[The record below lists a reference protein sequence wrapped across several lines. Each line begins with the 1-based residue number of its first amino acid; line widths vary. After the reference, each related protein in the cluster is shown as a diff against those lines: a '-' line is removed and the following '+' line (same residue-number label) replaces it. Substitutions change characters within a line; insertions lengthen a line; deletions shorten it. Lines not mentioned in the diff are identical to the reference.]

1 MKNETRKNKTRKN
14 RAKQNKTR
22 KNKYHPAPSLKT
34 LNVGY
39 PLYASKK
46 HEGDK
51 LLEYKM
57 DAEKRANDHC
67 LLDNSSWF
75 GDLDV
80 AKSYKKS
87 DTQIYKWK
95 IKNLTYLLN
104 INKENENFINYL
116 FSNARITLT
125 PTINLQPE
133 QIKKIDYIHE
143 YINMSPNEK
152 ALFEF
157 KFAFGYIT
165 VKEQFEFLK
174 LVSYLIKNNFIK
186 LDTRDGDSILNKLNF
201 KINYYKLSHLLSK
214 KEKNNRLSFYFFDKY
229 AIMNLCKLVY
239 NKKEY
244 KISGVYQ
251 KNDTSFWFPDLL
263 VYKMNIQEYILFNP
277 HHNLIY
283 EKLIE

>member
-1 MKNETRKNKTRKN
+1 MKTKKSKTIKSKTMKNKSMKKTSI
-14 RAKQNKTR
+14 Q
-22 KNKYHPAPSLKT
+22 PSLKI
-34 LNVGY
+34 LKVGY

-57 DAEKRANDHC
+57 NAEKKSKDHC

-80 AKSYKKS
+80 AKSYKTS

-95 IKNLTYLLN
+95 IKTPTYLLN
-104 INKENENFINYL
+104 INKENEAFIDDL
-116 FSNARITLT
+116 FNNSKIKLT
-125 PTINLQPE
+125 PTINLTTE
-133 QIKKIDYIHE
+133 QIKKIDYEHK
-143 YINMSPNEK
+143 YINMNPNEK
-152 ALFEF
+152 ALYEF

-165 VKEQFEFLK
+165 VKEQYEFLK
-174 LVSYLIKNNFIK
+174 LVSYLIKNDFIK
-186 LDTRDGDSILNKLNF
+186 LDTRDGKSILKKLDF
-201 KINYYKLSHLLSK
+201 KINYYKLSHLLLK
-214 KEKNNRLSFYFFDKY
+214 KEKYNRLSFYLFDKY
-229 AIMNLCKLVY
+229 AIMNFCKLVY
-239 NKKEY
+239 NKKNY

-251 KNDTSFWFPDLL
+251 KNDTSFWFPNLV

-277 HHNLIY
+277 HHNLLY

>member
-1 MKNETRKNKTRKN
+1 MKTKKSKTIKNKTM
-14 RAKQNKTR
+14 
-22 KNKYHPAPSLKT
+22 KNKSMKKTSIQPSLKI
-34 LNVGY
+34 LKVGY

-57 DAEKRANDHC
+57 NAEKKTKDHC

-80 AKSYKKS
+80 AKSYKTS

-95 IKNLTYLLN
+95 IKTPTYLLN
-104 INKENENFINYL
+104 INKENEAFIDDL
-116 FSNARITLT
+116 FNNSKIKLI
-125 PTINLQPE
+125 PTINLTTV
-133 QIKKIDYIHE
+133 QIKKIDYEHK
-143 YINMSPNEK
+143 YINMNPNEK
-152 ALFEF
+152 ALYEF

-165 VKEQFEFLK
+165 VKEQYEFLK
-174 LVSYLIKNNFIK
+174 LVSYLIKNDFIK
-186 LDTRDGDSILNKLNF
+186 LDTRDGKSILKKLDF
-201 KINYYKLSHLLSK
+201 KINYYRLSHLLLK
-214 KEKNNRLSFYFFDKY
+214 KEKYNRLSFYLFDKY
-229 AIMNLCKLVY
+229 AIMNFCKLVY
-239 NKKEY
+239 NKKNY

-251 KNDTSFWFPDLL
+251 KNDTSFWFPNLV

-277 HHNLIY
+277 HHNLLY

>member
-1 MKNETRKNKTRKN
+1 MKTKKSKTIKNKTMK
-14 RAKQNKTR
+14 KT
-22 KNKYHPAPSLKT
+22 YIQPSLKI
-34 LNVGY
+34 LKVGY

-57 DAEKRANDHC
+57 NAEKKSKDHC

-80 AKSYKKS
+80 AKSYKTS

-95 IKNLTYLLN
+95 IKTPTYLLN
-104 INKENENFINYL
+104 INKENEAFIDDL
-116 FSNARITLT
+116 FNNSKIKLT
-125 PTINLQPE
+125 PTINLTTV
-133 QIKKIDYIHE
+133 QIKKIDYEHK
-143 YINMSPNEK
+143 YINMNPNEK
-152 ALFEF
+152 ALYEF

-165 VKEQFEFLK
+165 VKEQYEFLK
-174 LVSYLIKNNFIK
+174 LVSYLIKNDFIK
-186 LDTRDGDSILNKLNF
+186 LDTRDGKSILKKLDF
-201 KINYYKLSHLLSK
+201 KINYYKLSHLLLK
-214 KEKNNRLSFYFFDKY
+214 KEKYNRLSFYLFDKY
-229 AIMNLCKLVY
+229 AIMNFCKLVY
-239 NKKEY
+239 NKKNY

-251 KNDTSFWFPDLL
+251 KNDTSFWFPNLV

-277 HHNLIY
+277 HHNLLY

>member
-1 MKNETRKNKTRKN
+1 MKTKKSKTIKNKTMK
-14 RAKQNKTR
+14 KT
-22 KNKYHPAPSLKT
+22 YIQPSLKI
-34 LNVGY
+34 LKVGY

-57 DAEKRANDHC
+57 NAENKSKDHC

-80 AKSYKKS
+80 AKSYKTS

-95 IKNLTYLLN
+95 IKTPTYLLN
-104 INKENENFINYL
+104 INKENEAFIDDL
-116 FSNARITLT
+116 FNNSKIKLT
-125 PTINLQPE
+125 PTINLTTV
-133 QIKKIDYIHE
+133 QIKKIDYEHK
-143 YINMSPNEK
+143 YINMNPNEK
-152 ALFEF
+152 ALYEF

-165 VKEQFEFLK
+165 VKEQYEFLK
-174 LVSYLIKNNFIK
+174 LVSYLIKNDFIK
-186 LDTRDGDSILNKLNF
+186 LDTRDGKSILKKLDF
-201 KINYYKLSHLLSK
+201 KINYYKLSHLLLK
-214 KEKNNRLSFYFFDKY
+214 KEKYNRLSFYLFDKY
-229 AIMNLCKLVY
+229 AIMNFCKLVY
-239 NKKEY
+239 NKKNY

-251 KNDTSFWFPDLL
+251 KNDTSFWFPNLV

-277 HHNLIY
+277 HHNLLY

>member
-1 MKNETRKNKTRKN
+1 MKTKKSKTIKNKTIK
-14 RAKQNKTR
+14 KTSIQ
-22 KNKYHPAPSLKT
+22 PSLKI
-34 LNVGY
+34 LKVGY

-57 DAEKRANDHC
+57 NAEKKSKDHC

-80 AKSYKKS
+80 AKSYKTS

-95 IKNLTYLLN
+95 IKTPTYLLN
-104 INKENENFINYL
+104 INKENEAFIDDL
-116 FSNARITLT
+116 FNNSKIKLT
-125 PTINLQPE
+125 PTINLTTV
-133 QIKKIDYIHE
+133 QIKKIDYEHK
-143 YINMSPNEK
+143 YINMNPNEK
-152 ALFEF
+152 ALYEF

-165 VKEQFEFLK
+165 VKEQYEFLK
-174 LVSYLIKNNFIK
+174 LVSYLIKNDFIK
-186 LDTRDGDSILNKLNF
+186 LDTRDGKSILKKLDF
-201 KINYYKLSHLLSK
+201 KINYYKLSHLLLK
-214 KEKNNRLSFYFFDKY
+214 KEKYNRLSFYLFDKY
-229 AIMNLCKLVY
+229 AIMNFCKLVY
-239 NKKEY
+239 NKKNY

-251 KNDTSFWFPDLL
+251 KNDTSFWFPNLV

-277 HHNLIY
+277 HHNLLY

>member
-1 MKNETRKNKTRKN
+1 MKTKTNKLIL
-14 RAKQNKTR
+14 NKTR
-22 KNKYHPAPSLKT
+22 KNKLVKPSLKF

-57 DAEKRANDHC
+57 KAEKKSNDHC

-80 AKSYKKS
+80 AKSYKTN

-95 IKNLTYLLN
+95 IKKPTYLLN
-104 INKENENFINYL
+104 INKENADFIKYL
-116 FSNARITLT
+116 FNNTKVELT
-125 PTINLQPE
+125 PTINLTTE
-133 QIKKIDYIHE
+133 RIKKINYNHD
-143 YINMSPNEK
+143 YINMSQNEK
-152 ALFEF
+152 ALYEF

-165 VKEQFEFLK
+165 VKEQFEFLN
-174 LVSYLIKNNFIK
+174 LVSYLIKNDFIK
-186 LDTRDGDSILNKLNF
+186 MNTRDGKSILKKLAF
-201 KINYYKLSHLLSK
+201 KINYYKISHLISK
-214 KEKNNRLSFYFFDKY
+214 KEKYNRLSFYLFDKY

-251 KNDTSFWFPDLL
+251 KNDTSFWFPNLI

-283 EKLIE
+283 KKIIE